1 MNARTARP
9 AGYGIRCARPG
20 EAGAIAALLA
30 RAFAEDAVMAWMFP
44 DAGGDADADAIAD
57 GDAGGRARGTAR
69 FFALLQRQQRPRAG
83 AVRVAATSGGQLLAA
98 ALWSGPG
105 RWQPSA
111 ARELAT
117 MPRYAYVFGVRG
129 LARAAGVQNAL
140 HDAHPDTPHWYLPTL
155 GSGPPGPAPGGRAA
169 RGGGPRAPPA
179 PPAPPPPRGTD
190 PRFQGTGVGSALVRE
205 QLAHCD
211 RLGQPAYLESSMISN
226 IPFYEGLGFRVT
238 GEIRLPDGGP
248 TLWPMWRDADAD
260 AGPRRR

>member
-155 GSGPPGPAPGGRAA
+155 G
-169 RGGGPRAPPA
+169 
-179 PPAPPPPRGTD
+179 TD

>member
-9 AGYGIRCARPG
+9 AAGYGIRCARPG
-20 EAGAIAALLA
+20 EAGPVAALLA

-44 DAGGDADADAIAD
+44 DADGDASADADADADAIAD

-129 LARAAGVQNAL
+129 LARAAGVQNAP

-155 GSGPPGPAPGGRAA
+155 G
-169 RGGGPRAPPA
+169 
-179 PPAPPPPRGTD
+179 TD
-190 PRFQGTGVGSALVRE
+190 PGFQGTGVGSALVRE

-248 TLWPMWRDADAD
+248 TLWPMWRDADA
-260 AGPRRR
+260 GPRRR

>member
-9 AGYGIRCARPG
+9 TARYGIRCARPG
-20 EAGAIAALLA
+20 EADAIAALLA

-44 DAGGDADADAIAD
+44 EAEAEADADSIAD
-57 GDAGGRARGTAR
+57 GDAGGRARRTAR

-129 LARAAGVQNAL
+129 LARAAAVQNAL
-140 HDAHPDTPHWYLPTL
+140 HDAHADRPHWYLPTL
-155 GSGPPGPAPGGRAA
+155 G
-169 RGGGPRAPPA
+169 
-179 PPAPPPPRGTD
+179 TD
-190 PRFQGTGVGSALVRE
+190 PGFQGTGVGSALVRE

-211 RLGQPAYLESSMISN
+211 RLGEPAYLESSMISN

-248 TLWPMWRDADAD
+248 TLWPMWRDA
-260 AGPRRR
+260 GPRRR